1 MLAILSVTFPFF
13 ALIGIGYL
21 AARTGAL
28 PISAVPGLNVF
39 VLYFA
44 LTAMLFELGMSTP
57 IAQLL
62 DPAVLGVW
70 LMAGLGVMAI
80 GLVPARRRGMSWLDA
95 SFGGLI
101 AVMSNSGF
109 MGVPL
114 LLALVGRAA
123 AGPVSASLLV
133 DLVLLQSIAIGLA
146 HLGGRG
152 QGDSFWGQVT
162 SSATRVARNPLPWAI
177 VGGGLAGWVGLVLPA
192 PLQSVVSMLG
202 AAATPVALFTIGAV
216 LAREQVSAGV
226 DRDKGDEQ
234 TFPSSRRGRIGTGA
248 RPFGDVAWLA
258 GLKLFAHPLLVWGL
272 GTAVRAA
279 GVPLSSTALTVL
291 VLTAALPAAAN
302 VAVLAERYG
311 ADSGRIA
318 RVILVSTVL
327 SYATFTAAVALQT

>member
-28 PISAVPGLNVF
+28 PLSAVPGLNIF

-44 LTAMLFELGMSTP
+44 LTAMLFDLGMSTP

-62 DPAVLGVW
+62 DPAVLGLW
-70 LMAGLGVMAI
+70 LVAGLGVMAI
-80 GLVPARRRGMSWLDA
+80 GLVPARRRGRSWLDA

-114 LLALVGRAA
+114 LLALVGREA

-152 QGDSFWGQVT
+152 EGDGLWGQVT
-162 SSATRVARNPLPWAI
+162 ASASRVARNPLPWAI
-177 VGGGLAGWVGLVLPA
+177 VGGGLAGWIGLALPG
-192 PLQSVVSMLG
+192 PIHSVVTMLG

-216 LAREQVSAGV
+216 LAREQRATGSG
-226 DRDKGDEQ
+226 RSG
-234 TFPSSRRGRIGTGA
+234 PGGRGT
-248 RPFGDVAWLA
+248 GDVAWLA
-258 GLKLFAHPLLVWGL
+258 GLKLLAHPLLVWGL
-272 GTAVRAA
+272 GTAIRTA
-279 GVPLSSTALTVL
+279 GVPLSGTALTVL

-327 SYATFTAAVALQT
+327 SYVTFTVSVALLT